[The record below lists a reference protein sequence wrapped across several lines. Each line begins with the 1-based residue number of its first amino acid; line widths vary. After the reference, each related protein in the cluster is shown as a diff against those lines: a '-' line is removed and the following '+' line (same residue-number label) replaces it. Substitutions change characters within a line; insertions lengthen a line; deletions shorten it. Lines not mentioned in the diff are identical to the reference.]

1 MAELHFFD
9 EIHTA
14 TKRDYLARVLT
25 GKKTEHSLL
34 ARKFGYEYWDG
45 SRDTGYGGYR
55 YDGRWKAFAQ
65 SLASHYQLKS
75 GQRVLD
81 LGCGKGY
88 MVYDLQQAVPGL
100 VVEGIDISDYAL
112 EHCKAEVAHCLKRGD
127 AAELTKIEDKSYDL
141 VLAINTL
148 HNLELPALWKALAN
162 LERISRKN
170 KYIVVDSYRNVPEML
185 NLMHW
190 QLTCECFFSYKEWE
204 FLFDQT
210 GYQGDWDYVF
220 FS

>member
-34 ARKFGYEYWDG
+34 ARKFGHEYWDG

-65 SLASHYQLKS
+65 RLASHYQLKS

-100 VVEGIDISDYAL
+100 VVEGIDISDYAVINAKEEL
-112 EHCKAEVAHCLKRGD
+112 RGRLQVGD
-127 AAELTKIEDKSYDL
+127 ATSLPFSADSFDFVFSMACFLLQVSILLWSPDKSTAGTPSPLKFAGL
-141 VLAINTL
+141 V
-148 HNLELPALWKALAN
+148 
-162 LERISRKN
+162 
-170 KYIVVDSYRNVPEML
+170 Y
-185 NLMHW
+185 
-190 QLTCECFFSYKEWE
+190 
-204 FLFDQT
+204 
-210 GYQGDWDYVF
+210 
-220 FS
+220 